1 MFAKYLLRFKSKVSV
16 ILISETNK
24 IEKKVVDLSLSF
36 IFLIG
41 NFNNLVTRDIVVLLM
56 FNRIIFMIQN
66 KGDKLL

>member
-66 KGDKLL
+66 KGDKHL